1 MITVIHG
8 KHSVLL
14 ACTKRNSDDITKI
27 LLSDANNIT
36 LFPKH
41 LQEKIVVS
49 PQSVLNKITQ
59 GHNGFVCYTK
69 PIRTIPEKDIVL
81 MKNIIALDGVQDV
94 GNIGAIL
101 RSAAAFNVDAVI
113 YTNDKM
119 PDLSTNP
126 SISKFSSGGVELVK
140 LCQVVNLHRTL
151 QNLQKENFWI
161 IGTDA
166 NGEDVSQISRQY
178 MTSKKVVVFGNEETG
193 VRASIRKSCDVFAS
207 IKVNPSIDSLNVSA
221 AAAIVMWE
229 MFGKS

>member
-1 MITVIHG
+1 MTTIIHG
-8 KHSVLL
+8 KHAVLL
-14 ACTKRNSDDITKI
+14 ACAKRSGEDIIKI
-27 LLSDANNIT
+27 LISDVTNIG
-36 LFPKH
+36 LFPKY
-41 LQEKIVVS
+41 LQDKITVS
-49 PQSVLNKITQ
+49 TQSALNKITQ
-59 GHNGFVCYTK
+59 GHNGFICYTR
-69 PIRTIPEKDIVL
+69 PIRIITEKDVAS

-119 PDLSTNP
+119 PDLSTNA
-126 SISKFSSGGVELVK
+126 SIAKFSSGGVELVK

-151 QNLQKENFWI
+151 QSLQKENFWI

-178 MTSKKVVVFGNEETG
+178 MTAKKVVVFGNEETG
-193 VRASIRKSCDVFAS
+193 IRASIRKSCDVFAS